1 MPINQ
6 LRYNVNLL
14 LGRDGIKDS
23 TNNQQTLEKLYDLKI
38 SSIVVEGGTKIINKF
53 IESNLWDEANV
64 VIGQNTFEKGIKA
77 PEIPHGLYE
86 IENIGGDTLKIY
98 YNQKYF

>member
-1 MPINQ
+1 
-6 LRYNVNLL
+6 V
-14 LGRDGIKDS
+14 
-23 TNNQQTLEKLYDLKI
+23 QQTLEKLYDLKI

-64 VIGQNTFEKGIKA
+64 IIGQNTFEKGIKA